1 MPVSNTHTE
10 NPMPLSIETSR
21 IKSARMRLNY
31 GVMKFLAMSLGRS
44 NYILKYLPMKLNM
57 LRWQAHWGT
66 TKSTYVKG
74 LMPLLDYPIKG
85 HQDTDQLVT
94 SIDLLYSW
102 LRIFAISSSV
112 SSDTHWI
119 ASRFSSSLHSLA
131 ATSLIKIN
139 ALELQRL
146 QKIVLH
152 LPSFHCYGTQCCIYN
167 HYL

>member
-57 LRWQAHWGT
+57 LRWQAHWVT

-74 LMPLLDYPIKG
+74 ALCPFWIIQSRAIRTLIN
-85 HQDTDQLVT
+85 
-94 SIDLLYSW
+94 W
-102 LRIFAISSSV
+102 L
-112 SSDTHWI
+112 H
-119 ASRFSSSLHSLA
+119 
-131 ATSLIKIN
+131 
-139 ALELQRL
+139 
-146 QKIVLH
+146 
-152 LPSFHCYGTQCCIYN
+152 P
-167 HYL
+167 